1 MTIESD
7 KQNKTCPYCYKEV
20 KNLGLHIINNHPTII
35 NKLEEEENQSPA
47 EYSKQ
52 IPEKPN
58 LVRTT
63 PQGDISSMI
72 KEKLET
78 MLNIK
83 LIQMLEKG
91 ASIEDINRIMNPPPP
106 PQTSGLEE
114 LKKLLEMQKL
124 ITPQTP
130 MFAGEVAEPSIN
142 WIELIKEGL
151 PILAQ
156 MLQQRKNNNM
166 ESVNNG
172 FNTGEFEETSARL
185 PELISGEIAEDRRE
199 SSNIGEEPSNII
211 GTNESFNLSD
221 EGINKR
227 DI

>member
-1 MTIESD
+1 MIESD
-7 KQNKTCPYCYKEV
+7 KPLKTCPYCYKEV

-130 MFAGEVAEPSIN
+130 MIAGEVAEPSIN

-166 ESVNNG
+166 ESVNDG
-172 FNTGEFEETSARL
+172 SNTGEREETSPRVL
-185 PELISGEIAEDRRE
+185 ELVQTETSNDRNE
-199 SSNIGEEPSNII
+199 PSDIGKEPSNNI
-211 GTNESFNLSD
+211 GTIENFDLSNA
-221 EGINKR
+221 GTSKR
-227 DI
+227 D